1 MYAQAHAV
9 KRAEPAMRIKQRL
22 LVIAS
27 LTAATMVAIAR
38 DGASSGSTATMAFH
52 PAMHTAMEDMARAMD
67 QAPMVGDADRDFL
80 AMMIPHHQGA
90 VEMARLELIHG
101 TDPLVRRLAEEIIA
115 SQQIEIEAMRGRRA
129 ALQTHP
135 DTDAGDFPALYGTRG
150 GAPAN

>member
-1 MYAQAHAV
+1 MHRRDPACESSDLHGGGATRGAAV
-9 KRAEPAMRIKQRL
+9 TELAGE
-22 LVIAS
+22 VIS
-27 LTAATMVAIAR
+27 
-38 DGASSGSTATMAFH
+38 
-52 PAMHTAMEDMARAMD
+52 PAMHAAMEGMARAMD

-115 SQQIEIEAMRGRRA
+115 SQQTEIEAMRGRRA

-135 DTDAGDFPALYGTRG
+135 DADAGDFPALYGTRG
-150 GAPAN
+150 GAPTN